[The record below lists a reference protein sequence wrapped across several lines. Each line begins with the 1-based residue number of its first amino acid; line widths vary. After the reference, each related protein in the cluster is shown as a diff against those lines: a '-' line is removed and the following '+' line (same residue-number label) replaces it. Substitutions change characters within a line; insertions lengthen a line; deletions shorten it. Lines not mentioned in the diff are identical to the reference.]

1 MPMRPVELI
10 RRSERYLA
18 AHGVE
23 SPRETAETLLMH
35 VLRTDRAGLY
45 ARTEALDLTTARRF
59 GHALCLRCKGT
70 PLQHLTGEQ
79 QFVDLRLEVEPGVF
93 IPRPETEIVVEVALD
108 ALRGRASPRV
118 VDVGT
123 GTGAIALAIAR
134 SRPDAS
140 VLATDVSEVAV
151 RLARRNARRLGLA
164 VEVLLGGLLAP
175 IPLDSRG
182 RLDLI
187 VSNPPYV
194 GQGEYASL
202 PREVRAEPFE
212 ALVGE
217 THVHGQLAREA
228 PQWLAPGGWLVVEI
242 GADQG
247 QQVQALLGQGLV
259 DVEVLPDLAGRD
271 RVVRGRRPPR

>member
-164 VEVLLGGLLAP
+164 VEVLLGGLL
-175 IPLDSRG
+175 
-182 RLDLI
+182 
-187 VSNPPYV
+187 
-194 GQGEYASL
+194 
-202 PREVRAEPFE
+202 
-212 ALVGE
+212 
-217 THVHGQLAREA
+217 
-228 PQWLAPGGWLVVEI
+228 
-242 GADQG
+242 
-247 QQVQALLGQGLV
+247 
-259 DVEVLPDLAGRD
+259 
-271 RVVRGRRPPR
+271 

>member
-164 VEVLLGGLLAP
+164 VEVLLGDLLAP

-212 ALVGE
+212 ALVGG

-271 RVVRGRRPPR
+271 RVVRGRGPPR

>member
-93 IPRPETEIVVEVALD
+93 IP
-108 ALRGRASPRV
+108 
-118 VDVGT
+118 T

-212 ALVGE
+212 ALVGG

-271 RVVRGRRPPR
+271 RVVRGRGPPR